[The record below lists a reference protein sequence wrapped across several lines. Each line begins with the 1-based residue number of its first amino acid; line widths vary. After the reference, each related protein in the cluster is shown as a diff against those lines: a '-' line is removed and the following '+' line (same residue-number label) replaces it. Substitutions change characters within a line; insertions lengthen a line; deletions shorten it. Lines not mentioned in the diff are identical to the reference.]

1 MKQIPETYNKW
12 KSLIEGAGTALLG
25 ILLIL
30 FGNSVPRLG
39 YTAFLT
45 YLFFTALWNLISRW
59 FQKPADRENLLITL
73 AKIILA
79 SILINSV
86 LAQNLAVYLIVLVI
100 AFYQVFTATISL
112 ITWFLYRSNAITPR
126 FRYLFDALLMAGF
139 GLYSISPLHDAAN
152 FELMLLGFYLLV
164 LGISNIRDGIFFDA
178 YHENPKLK
186 RRMRVSLPIFV
197 TALIPINT
205 LRKVNAFLATN
216 TDESAEQAYDR
227 IKTGKTVEIE
237 VFIHTSESSL
247 PLAIGHVD
255 ICYQRKVISFG
266 SYDPTS
272 ERLFGTIGDG
282 VLFKADREKYIELCK
297 TESQKTL
304 FGYGL
309 DLTEEQEKAIQ
320 ERLAEIDQLL
330 IPWEPS
336 KETSLDKEGK
346 PQHTYSYLLQ
356 RDADAQLYKFKS
368 SKFKTYFV
376 LSTNCVLLADSI
388 IGRAGTDILSPQ
400 GFIAP
405 GTYQDYLDK
414 EYDKPNSLVV
424 SKLIY

>member
-1 MKQIPETYNKW
+1 MKQIPETYSKW
-12 KSLIEGAGTALLG
+12 KSLIQGTGATLLG
-25 ILLIL
+25 ILLIF
-30 FGNSVPRLG
+30 FGNIVPRLG

-45 YLFFTALWNLISRW
+45 YFFFTALWNLLSRW
-59 FQKPADRENLLITL
+59 FQQPADRENILITL
-73 AKIILA
+73 AKLLLA
-79 SILINSV
+79 GFLVNSV
-86 LAQNLAVYLIVLVI
+86 LAQNLAIYLMVFVI
-100 AFYQVFTATISL
+100 AFYQVFTASISL
-112 ITWFLYRSNAITPR
+112 ITWFLYKSNAITPR
-126 FRYLFDALLMAGF
+126 FRYLFDALWMGGF

-152 FELMLLGFYLLV
+152 FELMLLGFYLLM
-164 LGISNIRDGIFFDA
+164 LGFSDLRDGIFFDT
-178 YHENPKLK
+178 YHENPNLK
-186 RRMRVSLPIFV
+186 RRMRVSLPIFI

-205 LRKVNAFLATN
+205 LRKVNNFLATN
-216 TDESAEQAYDR
+216 ETESAEQAYDR
-227 IKTGKTVEIE
+227 IKIGKSATIE

-247 PLAIGHVD
+247 SLAIGHVD
-255 ICYQRKVISFG
+255 ICYQGKVISFG
-266 SYDPTS
+266 SYDPES

-309 DLTEEQEKAIQ
+309 NLTTEQEKAIK

-336 KETSLDKEGK
+336 NKTVLDKEGNPK
-346 PQHTYSYLLQ
+346 HTYSYLLK
-356 RDADAQLYKFKS
+356 RDAKASLYKFKS

-388 IGRAGTDILSPQ
+388 IGRAGTDILNPQ

-405 GTYQDYLDK
+405 GTYQDYLEK

>member
-1 MKQIPETYNKW
+1 MKLIPETYSKW

-25 ILLIL
+25 LLLIL

-39 YTAFLT
+39 YIAFLV
-45 YLFFTALWNLISRW
+45 YLFFTALWNLFSRW
-59 FQKPADRENLLITL
+59 FQQPDDRENLLITL
-73 AKIILA
+73 AKITISL
-79 SILINSV
+79 ILIDSV
-86 LAQNLAVYLIVLVI
+86 KAQDLAVYLIVFAV
-100 AFYQVFTATISL
+100 AFYQIFTATISL
-112 ITWFLYRSNAITPR
+112 ITWLLYRSNGITPR
-126 FRYLFDALLMAGF
+126 LRYLFDALWMGGF
-139 GLYSISPLHDAAN
+139 GLYSISPFHDAAN
-152 FELMLLGFYLLV
+152 FELMLLGFYLMM
-164 LGISNIRDGIFFDA
+164 LGFSSIRDGIFFDA
-178 YHENPKLK
+178 YHENPELK
-186 RRMRVSLPIFV
+186 RHMRVTLPIFV
-197 TALIPINT
+197 TALIPIST
-205 LRKVNAFLATN
+205 LQKVNNFLAHN
-216 TDESAEQAYDR
+216 TDETAGQAYDR
-227 IKTGKTVEIE
+227 IKTGKTAEIE

-255 ICYQRKVISFG
+255 ICYQGKVISFG
-266 SYDPTS
+266 SYDPSS

-320 ERLAEIDQLL
+320 DRLAELDDLL

-336 KETSLDKEGK
+336 KEARPDKEGK

-356 RDADAQLYKFKS
+356 RDADAELYKFKS
-368 SKFKTYFV
+368 SKFKTYF
-376 LSTNCVLLADSI
+376 VLLADSI

-405 GTYQDYLDK
+405 GTYQEYLDR

-424 SKLIY
+424 SKSIY

>member
-1 MKQIPETYNKW
+1 MKQVPETYSKW
-12 KSLIEGAGTALLG
+12 KSLIEGAGTLLLG
-25 ILLIL
+25 LLLIF

-39 YTAFLT
+39 YLAFLT
-45 YLFFTALWNLISRW
+45 FLFLTGLWSLVSRW
-59 FQKPADRENLLITL
+59 FQNREDRENLLITL
-73 AKIILA
+73 AKIIL
-79 SILINSV
+79 STILVNSV
-86 LAQNLAVYLIVLVI
+86 LAQNLAVYLMVFVI
-100 AFYQVFTATISL
+100 AFYQIFTAGISL
-112 ITWFLYRSNAITPR
+112 ITWFLYRTNGITPR
-126 FRYLFDALLMAGF
+126 FRYLFDALWMGGF
-139 GLYSISPLHDAAN
+139 GFYSISPFHDAAN

-164 LGISNIRDGIFFDA
+164 LGASGIRDGIFFDA
-178 YHENPKLK
+178 YHDNPKLK

-205 LRKVNAFLATN
+205 LRKVNAFLALN

-227 IKTGKTVEIE
+227 IKEGKQAEIE
-237 VFIHTSESSL
+237 IFIHTSESSI

-255 ICYQRKVISFG
+255 ICYQGRVISFG
-266 SYDPTS
+266 SYDPQS

-282 VLFKADREKYIELCK
+282 ILFKANREKYIELCK

-309 DLTEEQEKAIQ
+309 ALTAEQENAIQ
-320 ERLAEIDQLL
+320 KRLAEIEQLL

-336 KETSLDKEGK
+336 AKRYPDKEGK
-346 PQHTYSYLLQ
+346 LQHTYSYLLK
-356 RDADAQLYKFKS
+356 RDADAELYKFSS

-388 IGRAGTDILSPQ
+388 IGQAGTDILSPQ

-405 GTYQDYLDK
+405 GTYQDYLDR

-424 SKLIY
+424 SKMIY

>member
-1 MKQIPETYNKW
+1 MKQIPETYSKW
-12 KSLIEGAGTALLG
+12 KMLIEGAGAALLG
-25 ILLIL
+25 VLLIF

-39 YTAFLT
+39 YSAFLV
-45 YLFFTALWNLISRW
+45 YLFLSALWSLFSRW
-59 FQKPADRENLLITL
+59 FQQPDDRENLLITL
-73 AKIILA
+73 AKMAISL
-79 SILINSV
+79 ILIDSV
-86 LAQNLAVYLIVLVI
+86 KAQDLAVYLIVFAV
-100 AFYQVFTATISL
+100 AFYQIFTATISL
-112 ITWFLYRSNAITPR
+112 ITWLLYRSNDIKPR
-126 FRYLFDALLMAGF
+126 LRYLFDALWMGGF

-152 FELMLLGFYLLV
+152 FELMLLGFYLTM
-164 LGISNIRDGIFFDA
+164 LGMSGIRDGIFFDT
-178 YHENPKLK
+178 YHENPELK

-197 TALIPINT
+197 TALIPIST
-205 LRKVNAFLATN
+205 LQKVNDFLAHN
-216 TDESAEQAYDR
+216 SDETAEQAYDR
-227 IKTGKTVEIE
+227 IKTGKTAEIE

-255 ICYQRKVISFG
+255 ICYQGKVISFG
-266 SYDPTS
+266 SYDPSS

-320 ERLAEIDQLL
+320 ERLAEIDELL
-330 IPWEPS
+330 IPWEPN
-336 KETSLDKEGK
+336 KETSPDKEGK

-356 RDADAQLYKFKS
+356 RDADAELYKFKS

-405 GTYQDYLDK
+405 GTYQEYLDR
-414 EYDKPNSLVV
+414 EYEKPNSLVV
-424 SKLIY
+424 SKSMY

>member
-1 MKQIPETYNKW
+1 MKQIPKTYNKW

-45 YLFFTALWNLISRW
+45 YLFFTAFWNLISRW

-126 FRYLFDALLMAGF
+126 FRYLFDALLMGGF

-400 GFIAP
+400 VFIAP